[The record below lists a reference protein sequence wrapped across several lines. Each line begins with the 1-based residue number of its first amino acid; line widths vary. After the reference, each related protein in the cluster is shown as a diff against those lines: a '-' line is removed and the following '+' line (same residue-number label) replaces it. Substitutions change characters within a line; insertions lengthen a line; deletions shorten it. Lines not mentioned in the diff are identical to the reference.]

1 MNTVEKKI
9 DELNSQVTLEIS
21 HDDYAESEKKHLSK
35 YKKNAEFKG
44 FRKGMVPM
52 SLIQKVYGEQA
63 LVEAVNGCISD
74 ALDKFI
80 TDSKFRMIGEPLA
93 SEDQPK
99 VEWKSGNDF
108 TFRFDLAQTPELT
121 FVPSKDDTVA
131 EYEISVS
138 DEAKKEMK
146 DNMLRQLGDLQEAEK
161 AGEEDY
167 VIVDFSNG
175 EKTVE
180 GAYVAVR
187 SVAGDARSKFLGAKA
202 SDEFDINVNDAF
214 TNESDRAAM
223 LKVKKDELSSIAP
236 EFHVKVVNVK
246 TFVPA
251 EENQET
257 YDKLFG
263 EDKVHNAEEFDK
275 AVNDRLVYN
284 YRQETDYK
292 VSQDIRKYFVA
303 KADIKLPEAFLKR
316 WLLRIN
322 EGKFTAE
329 DIDKDFDAFLGDYRW
344 QMVRD
349 YLMDMYKLKVDEK
362 DMQEAAEGYVAY
374 QYAMYGMG
382 NVPETMI
389 KEGAKTLLQ
398 DQRQSSN
405 LLGSVQDTKVIGE
418 VKKNITLKPE
428 TVSVEQFRE
437 LK

>member
-9 DELNSQVTLEIS
+9 DEINSQVTLEIS

>member
-1 MNTVEKKI
+1 MNTTEKKI

-63 LVEAVNGCISD
+63 LVEAVNGCISE

-80 TDSKFRMIGEPLA
+80 HDNNFRMIGEPLA

-108 TFRFDLAQTPELT
+108 TFKFDLAQTPELT
-121 FVPSKDDTVA
+121 FVPSKDDVVS
-131 EYEISVS
+131 EYEITVS

-146 DNMLRQLGDLQEAEK
+146 ANMLRQLGDLQEAEK

-167 VIVDFSNG
+167 VIADLSNG

-187 SVAGDARSKFLGAKA
+187 SVAGDAHSKFLGAKA

-214 TNESDRAAM
+214 VNESDRAAM
-223 LKVKKDELSSIAP
+223 LKVKKDELASVAP

-246 TFVPA
+246 TFVSA

-349 YLMDMYKLKVDEK
+349 HLMDMYKIKVEDK
-362 DMQEAAEGYVAY
+362 DMQEAAEGYVSY

-398 DQRQSSN
+398 DERQSAN
-405 LLGSVQDTKVIGE
+405 LLGSVQDTKVISE
-418 VKKNITLKPE
+418 VRKNITLKPE
-428 TVSVEQFRE
+428 KVSVEQFRE